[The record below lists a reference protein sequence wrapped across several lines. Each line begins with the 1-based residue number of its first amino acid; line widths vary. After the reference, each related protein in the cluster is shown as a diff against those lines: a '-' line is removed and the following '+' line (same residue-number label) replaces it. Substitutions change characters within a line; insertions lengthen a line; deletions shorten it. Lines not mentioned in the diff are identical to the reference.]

1 MSTLVVVRH
10 GQASFFA
17 ADYDHLSPLGQR
29 QSLLLGRHW
38 ARRAIRFDEVYTG
51 PRRRHLETARLAG
64 EQYADTPV
72 AWPQAQVADEFDEYA
87 AEAVLKESLPTL
99 VEQDASIRELH
110 AAVGEAKDRAETLRN
125 FQRMYEVIIGRWAH
139 GALELPGIE
148 PWGEFCE
155 RVEAGLAR
163 IVRQPGRS
171 RRVAVITSGGPVGVA
186 MQQALGVTAKK
197 TLELAW
203 MVPNA
208 AVSEFLYTPDK
219 FTLSRFNSLAH
230 LDDPDLVTY
239 R

>member
-10 GQASFFA
+10 GQASFFES
-17 ADYDHLSPLGQR
+17 DYDQLSPLGQR
-29 QSLLLGRHW
+29 QSTLLGRHW

-64 EQYADTPV
+64 EQYADSPI
-72 AWPQAQVADEFDEYA
+72 AWPAPQTADEFDEYA
-87 AEAVLKESLPTL
+87 AEAVLKQSLPAL
-99 VEQDASIRELH
+99 VERDEAIRELH
-110 AAVGEAKDRAETLRN
+110 AAVGAAKDRADTLRQ

-139 GALELPGIE
+139 GALELPEIE
-148 PWGEFCE
+148 PWGDFCR

-163 IVRQPGRS
+163 IVGRPGSR

-186 MQQALGVTAKK
+186 MQRALGVTPQK

-208 AVSEFLYTPDK
+208 ATSEFLYTTDK
-219 FTLSRFNSLAH
+219 FTLSRFNSVAH
-230 LDDPDLVTY
+230 LDDPDLITY